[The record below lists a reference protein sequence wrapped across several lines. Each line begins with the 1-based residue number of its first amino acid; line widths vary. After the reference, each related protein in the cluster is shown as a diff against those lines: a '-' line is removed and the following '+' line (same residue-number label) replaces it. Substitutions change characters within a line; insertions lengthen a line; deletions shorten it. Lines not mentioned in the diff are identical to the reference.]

1 MQGKVVGG
9 ERIMQQELIQAIIN
23 TVREHIKGLH
33 TACPGKII
41 SYDTETGLATV
52 LPIMKFKTP
61 SGDVIDYPQITGVP
75 VWMPQALGQQAT
87 IAYPVK
93 ANDGCLVVFAEQS
106 LDFWMYGQETDT
118 DLGFDLTNAICI
130 PGLFPTANPVV
141 KEACDN
147 NSLIIDVKGTRLSVK
162 DGSISNKGNISIEGD
177 LNVKG
182 NTVMTGNLTT
192 SGGTVNL
199 N

>member
-1 MQGKVVGG
+1 
-9 ERIMQQELIQAIIN
+9 MQQELIQEIIN
-23 TVREHIKGLH
+23 TVRENIKGLH

-61 SGDVIDYPQITGVP
+61 SGNVIDYPQITGVP
-75 VWMPQALGQQAT
+75 VWIPQTANQNVT
-87 IAYPVK
+87 IAYPIK
-93 ANDGCLVVFAEQS
+93 ANDGCMIIFAEQS
-106 LDFWMYGQETDT
+106 LDYWMYGQETST

-130 PGLFPTANPVV
+130 PGLFPAANPVL
-141 KEACDN
+141 KEACN
-147 NSLIIDVKGTRLSVK
+147 TNSLIIDVSGTRLSVK
-162 DGSISNKGNISIEGD
+162 DSGMKITGNISIEGN

-182 NTVMTGNLTT
+182 NTVMNGNLTT